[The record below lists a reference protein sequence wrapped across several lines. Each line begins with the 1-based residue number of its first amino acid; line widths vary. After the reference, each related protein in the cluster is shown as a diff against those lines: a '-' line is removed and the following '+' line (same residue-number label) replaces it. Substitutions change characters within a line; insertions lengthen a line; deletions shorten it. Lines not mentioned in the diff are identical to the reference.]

1 LDRQSTTYGLRTSL
15 LFIYFLGK
23 SGKANAIEEST
34 AWKTALDRSS
44 GVKVK
49 DDASLLKKSIKKIE
63 RKKKVSKKKWEQRL
77 EHEEKRKETKQK
89 KRSENISKRKAQKKG
104 KVPGFR

>member
-1 LDRQSTTYGLRTSL
+1 MDRQSTTYGLRTSL

-77 EHEEKRKETKQK
+77 EHEEKWKETKQK